1 MSYSWISDSF
11 SGPLSGWDFFPG
23 AVNYVEVPKTVEV
36 VANFPQRPLVGK
48 RIPQEMIDN
57 YEYQIPEY
65 LLLKDMT
72 ADKTP
77 LVFQRGGYSGLSP
90 VAESVAKCTALGISG
105 NYYCN
110 GPQIKPSVQ
119 LLGTYGP

>member
-1 MSYSWISDSF
+1 MSFSWITDSWGGQVN
-11 SGPLSGWDFFPG
+11 SLDFDSSAILYTG
-23 AVNYVEVPKTVEV
+23 APKTAAVA
-36 VANFPQRPLVGK
+36 ANFPQHPLVSK
-48 RIPQEMIDN
+48 HIPQSMTDN

-72 ADKTP
+72 YDKSP
-77 LVFQRGGYSGLSP
+77 LVFQRGGFSGLSP
-90 VAESVAKCTALGISG
+90 VAESVSKCVMLGISS

-110 GPQIKPSVQ
+110 GPQPKPHVQ

>member
-1 MSYSWISDSF
+1 MSF
-11 SGPLSGWDFFPG
+11 SWVTDSWSGPTSSSDFYPSAILYTG
-23 AVNYVEVPKTVEV
+23 APKTAAVA
-36 VANFPQRPLVGK
+36 ANFPQHPLVSK
-48 RIPQEMIDN
+48 HIPQTITDN